1 MIIVTRGKKGADF
14 VINNKKITKELPNPE
29 VEIDPTGA
37 GDAFFSVFISSYVK
51 NNYVIDEKFINTTF
65 LKTTSLT
72 KKVVKK
78 FGARGHIQPLYKIKK
93 ITDTCTCNNFEIL
106 IRK

>member
-93 ITDTCTCNNFEIL
+93 
-106 IRK
+106 

>member
-1 MIIVTRGKKGADF
+1 MS
-14 VINNKKITKELPNPE
+14 NPE

-51 NNYVIDEKFINTTF
+51 NNYVIDEKFIDTTF
-65 LKTTSLT
+65 LKDTSLT

-93 ITDTCTCNNFEIL
+93 NNRYMHL
-106 IRK
+106 